1 MPAPRIHPFFRLAL
15 CAAGIV
21 ACGIVMSLMLLM
33 GTALASIWTG
43 RQNPD
48 QLASLVYQYA
58 LPLGTLIYPSLLLW
72 IAYCRTGLDRRSV
85 TSLGFH
91 RQEWVANSLRG
102 ALTGFLSIALLWSI
116 LWLCGF
122 IAVSCPSP
130 EALDAG
136 PIRSVANLIGYLL
149 MFIVVALFEESLFR
163 GYTLHNLSEWMG
175 WRYALIG
182 QAVIFA
188 AAHLGNVAPDIST
201 LLSDPGGAHA
211 AERLSVAT
219 ALCALPNIGLI
230 AVFFALAYR
239 KTGSLWFPIGFHTA
253 WNFCLGCVFSLPVS
267 SLPVFRLLD
276 VRAQGPWW
284 LSGGSFG
291 PEGSLLLIPIILVQ
305 IYVMSRLPDHQTGLV
320 DFDPAAEPDLVPAGG
335 KQQEEDEEAAFNRQR
350 RFRTTFRSGETFSAD
365 TLRQLNDLQEKRRRE
380 AELRAQRQ
388 KELEEKAEKVATFD
402 PESEARLRAEE
413 APYVSREPEQV
424 LAGTG
429 GSVEASET
437 TATARTASGGGNAGS
452 EAASGSED
460 EVKPAAPTLP
470 VRKAGPRW

>member
-1 MPAPRIHPFFRLAL
+1 MPAPRIHPFFRLAI

-21 ACGIVMSLMLLM
+21 GCVIVMSLMLLV
-33 GTALASIWTG
+33 GTALASVWTG

-48 QLASLVYQYA
+48 QLANLVYQYA

-85 TSLGFH
+85 TSLGYH
-91 RQEWVANSLRG
+91 RSEWAANSLRG
-102 ALTGFLSIALLWSI
+102 ALTGFLSIALLWNV
-116 LWLCGF
+116 LWLSGF
-122 IAVSCPSP
+122 ISVSCPSP
-130 EALDAG
+130 EASDAG
-136 PIRSVANLIGYLL
+136 PFRSVANLIGYLL

-163 GYTLHNLSEWMG
+163 GYTLHNLNEWLG
-175 WRYALIG
+175 WRYALIA

-188 AAHLGNVAPDIST
+188 AAHLGNVGPDIST
-201 LLSDPGGAHA
+201 LLADPGGAHD
-211 AERLSVAT
+211 AERLAVAT

-305 IYVMSRLPDHQTGLV
+305 IVVMSRLPDHPTALV
-320 DFDPAAEPDLVPAGG
+320 DFDPAAEPDLVPA
-335 KQQEEDEEAAFNRQR
+335 KKTTEEEAIEEENRQR
-350 RFRTTFRSGETFSAD
+350 RYRTTFRSGETFSAE

-380 AELRAQRQ
+380 AEIRAERQ
-388 KELEEKAEKVATFD
+388 KELEEKAEKVAAFD
-402 PESEARLRAEE
+402 PEQEARLRAEE
-413 APYVSREPEQV
+413 PAYVAPEPERV
-424 LAGTG
+424 LAGTL
-429 GSVEASET
+429 ET
-437 TATARTASGGGNAGS
+437 DIPPAGAPARTATSSADVGD
-452 EAASGSED
+452 EATPPSDGAA
-460 EVKPAAPTLP
+460 KPAAAPVP